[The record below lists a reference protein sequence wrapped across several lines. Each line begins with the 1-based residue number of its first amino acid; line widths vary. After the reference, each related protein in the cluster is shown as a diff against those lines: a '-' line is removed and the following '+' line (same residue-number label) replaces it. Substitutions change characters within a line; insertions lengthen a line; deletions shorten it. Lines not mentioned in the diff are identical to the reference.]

1 MKISWRLVVMVLF
14 LAGFVLTG
22 LVGTSTSMTFIWPA
36 YAILGI
42 AGILSIGL
50 LFKDVGFTLPRWS
63 TIAVFS
69 LTAYLLIRA
78 SESQVSYFAREDA
91 SLILTGFLCYCLF
104 LSLASSGGW
113 RRRLL
118 YAIAGLVVVNLV
130 FALIQ
135 ALFKPVLW
143 LIPGYERTFAHQV
156 GGLFNH
162 PDHFAGFIG
171 ALVPVWLAMALY

>member
-42 AGILSIGL
+42 AGTLSIGL
-50 LFKDVGFTLPRWS
+50 LFKEVGFTLPRWS

-104 LSLASSGGW
+104 L
-113 RRRLL
+113 
-118 YAIAGLVVVNLV
+118 
-130 FALIQ
+130 
-135 ALFKPVLW
+135 
-143 LIPGYERTFAHQV
+143 
-156 GGLFNH
+156 
-162 PDHFAGFIG
+162 
-171 ALVPVWLAMALY
+171 